1 MLTLTQIQQ
10 ILEKENLLRE
20 FITPTHWTL
29 AAPFDKNFQ
38 KSSYDSRKVDA
49 ETLFFCKGNNFQQ
62 RYLEQALTEGLTCY
76 IAEQPYE
83 VSAELAIIVTDIG
96 CSEHGFLRLSA
107 RKAETDWYHWNEGQN
122 NCRLFHEEN
131 LGYRDR

>member
-29 AAPFDKNFQ
+29 TAPFDKDFEKFLTTHV
-38 KSSYDSRKVDA
+38 KSIA
-49 ETLFFCKGNNFQQ
+49 PHFFCKGNNFQQ
-62 RYLEQALTEGLTCY
+62 RFLEQALKDGLTCY

-83 VSAELAIIVTDIG
+83 VAAELAISSV
-96 CSEHGFLRLSA
+96 
-107 RKAETDWYHWNEGQN
+107 
-122 NCRLFHEEN
+122 
-131 LGYRDR
+131 